1 MPTYTLLRSVWGLPT
16 VACRRLTPFP
26 SETRSTSAPEFFLR
40 KTKTS
45 IVALE
50 IYFLVLYLNLY
61 EVVFYCMAIFHL
73 DFKIVKRSE
82 GRSSVAKAAY
92 HARTRITDE
101 RTGDT
106 YDYSRRTDLYGHFI
120 LAPANAPEYIVK
132 DSTALWNEV
141 ERVERQQNG
150 QTARYFDVAIPAE
163 LNNDDKKRLVLEY
176 CQKNFVDK
184 GMIADIAF
192 HDLDSDNPHAHVM
205 LTLKTIGPEGFGKKE
220 RSWNDRKMSVLW
232 RESWASMANSYLA
245 AAGSSER
252 IDHRSLQAQHEEA
265 LEKAAVALDNEEKA
279 LWLAKAAETN
289 RPPMK
294 RIHSAK
300 WRNKAAQ
307 EQRAAEQAVRD
318 AAKQEA
324 VEVYKT
330 FSELDLEIVVDV
342 RSFTVAALAEPEQIV
357 LPETHSGSST
367 DENQRPVLVAPAP
380 HTRMRGVKSYRDKT
394 KVSKVVAGKKPSVSI
409 SDSGT
414 NTILK
419 TSSSQNQNRASRSAP
434 ERVKRKQT
442 TPRQDNIFKRFTTLV
457 IDFFKEKFV
466 WARSSRVKH
475 DPVSTEHDK
484 RITENFVFDE
494 VLGHH
499 VSRAEYEKQA
509 KFNSDTYKPTP
520 DEIRRFPSRPKN
532 GKPETT
538 HDMDLTPSILENKKS
553 NSPQLRPS
561 SYRVNK

>member
-1 MPTYTLLRSVWGLPT
+1 
-16 VACRRLTPFP
+16 
-26 SETRSTSAPEFFLR
+26 
-40 KTKTS
+40 
-45 IVALE
+45 
-50 IYFLVLYLNLY
+50 
-61 EVVFYCMAIFHL
+61 MAIFHL

-120 LAPANAPEYIVK
+120 LAPANAPARIVK

-141 ERVERQQNG
+141 ERVERQNNG
-150 QTARYFDVAIPAE
+150 QTSRYFDVAIPAE
-163 LNNDDKKRLVLEY
+163 LNNEDKKKLVLEY

-232 RESWASMANSYLA
+232 RESWSAMANSYLA

-300 WRNKAAQ
+300 WRSKAAQ

-330 FSELDLEIVVDV
+330 FSDLDLEIVVDV
-342 RSFTVAALAEPEQIV
+342 RSFTVAALAEPEEIV
-357 LPETHSGSST
+357 LPETRSGSST
-367 DENQRPVLVAPAP
+367 NEVQRPVLVAPAP
-380 HTRMRGVKSYRDKT
+380 DTRIRSVKSYRDKS

-409 SDSGT
+409 SDYET

-419 TSSSQNQNRASRSAP
+419 TSSSQALNRASRSAP
-434 ERVKRKQT
+434 ERVKRKQAI
-442 TPRQDNIFKRFTTLV
+442 PRQDNIFKRFTTLV
-457 IDFFKEKFV
+457 IDFFKQKFV
-466 WARSSRVKH
+466 WAKVNKIKV
-475 DPVSTEHDK
+475 DIINEEHDK
-484 RITENFVFDE
+484 RIAENYVFDE

-499 VSRAEYEKQA
+499 VSRTEYEKQA
-509 KFNSDTYKPTP
+509 KFNQDDYKPTP
-520 DEIRRFPSRPKN
+520 DEINRFPSRQN
-532 GKPETT
+532 SE
-538 HDMDLTPSILENKKS
+538 HNNANRDMVLNPSIHENKKN

>member
-1 MPTYTLLRSVWGLPT
+1 
-16 VACRRLTPFP
+16 
-26 SETRSTSAPEFFLR
+26 
-40 KTKTS
+40 
-45 IVALE
+45 
-50 IYFLVLYLNLY
+50 
-61 EVVFYCMAIFHL
+61 MAIFHL

-163 LNNDDKKRLVLEY
+163 LNNDDKKKLVLEY

-205 LTLKTIGPEGFGKKE
+205 LTLKTISPDGFGKKE

-245 AAGSSER
+245 AAGSPER

-265 LEKAAVALDNEEKA
+265 LEKAAAALDNKEQA

-289 RPPMK
+289 RPAMK

-300 WRNKAAQ
+300 WRSKAAQ

-342 RSFTVAALAEPEQIV
+342 RSFTITHLAEPEEIV

-394 KVSKVVAGKKPSVSI
+394 KVSKVVACIPPSISI

-419 TSSSQNQNRASRSAP
+419 TSTSQNPNRASRSAP
-434 ERVKRKQT
+434 DRARKHKT

-484 RITENFVFDE
+484 RIAENYVFDE
-494 VLGHH
+494 VLGRH
-499 VSRAEYEKQA
+499 VLRPEYEKRA
-509 KFNSDTYKPTP
+509 KFNQDDYKPTT
-520 DEIRRFPSRPKN
+520 DEITRFPSRLKQDQAEHN
-532 GKPETT
+532 QSEN
-538 HDMDLTPSILENKKS
+538 LTPSVPLEQMGKDSYPKFR
-553 NSPQLRPS
+553 PPGLRS
-561 SYRVNK
+561 RDS

>member
-1 MPTYTLLRSVWGLPT
+1 
-16 VACRRLTPFP
+16 
-26 SETRSTSAPEFFLR
+26 
-40 KTKTS
+40 
-45 IVALE
+45 
-50 IYFLVLYLNLY
+50 
-61 EVVFYCMAIFHL
+61 MAIFHL

-150 QTARYFDVAIPAE
+150 QTSRYFDVAIPAE

-252 IDHRSLQAQHEEA
+252 IDHRSLQDQHEEA

-300 WRNKAAQ
+300 WRSKAAQ

-342 RSFTVAALAEPEQIV
+342 RSFTITHLAEPEEIV

-394 KVSKVVAGKKPSVSI
+394 KVSKVVACIPPSISI

-419 TSSSQNQNRASRSAP
+419 TSTSQNPNRASRSAP
-434 ERVKRKQT
+434 DRARKHKT

-457 IDFFKEKFV
+457 IDFFKQKFV
-466 WARSSRVKH
+466 WAKANKSQNDLISE
-475 DPVSTEHDK
+475 EHDK
-484 RITENFVFDE
+484 RIAENYVFDE
-494 VLGHH
+494 VLGRH
-499 VSRAEYEKQA
+499 VLRPEYEKRA
-509 KFNSDTYKPTP
+509 KFNQDDYKPTT
-520 DEIRRFPSRPKN
+520 DEITRFPSRLKQDQAEHN
-532 GKPETT
+532 QSEN
-538 HDMDLTPSILENKKS
+538 LTPSVPLEQMGKDSYPKFR
-553 NSPQLRPS
+553 PPGLRS
-561 SYRVNK
+561 RDS

>member
-1 MPTYTLLRSVWGLPT
+1 
-16 VACRRLTPFP
+16 
-26 SETRSTSAPEFFLR
+26 
-40 KTKTS
+40 
-45 IVALE
+45 
-50 IYFLVLYLNLY
+50 
-61 EVVFYCMAIFHL
+61 MAIFHL

-82 GRSSVAKAAY
+82 GKSSVAKAAY

-120 LAPANAPEYIVK
+120 LAPVNAPQHIVK

-150 QTARYFDVAIPAE
+150 QTARYFDVSIPTE

-300 WRNKAAQ
+300 WRSKAAQ

-342 RSFTVAALAEPEQIV
+342 RSFTITHLAEPEEIV

-409 SDSGT
+409 SGSGT

-419 TSSSQNQNRASRSAP
+419 ISSSQNQNRASRSAP

-442 TPRQDNIFKRFTTLV
+442 TPRQDNIFKRFTALLV
-457 IDFFKEKFV
+457 DFIRGKFI
-466 WARSSRVKH
+466 WAKTGKTKVDIISE
-475 DPVSTEHDK
+475 EHDK
-484 RITENFVFDE
+484 RIAENYVFDE
-494 VLGHH
+494 VLGRH
-499 VSRAEYEKQA
+499 VLRPEYEKRA
-509 KFNSDTYKPTP
+509 KFNQDDYKPTT
-520 DEIRRFPSRPKN
+520 DEITRFPSRPKQEQ
-532 GKPETT
+532 PEID
-538 HDMDLTPSILENKKS
+538 HSKDLTPSMSLEQVRK
-553 NSPQLRPS
+553 NSYQRLRQP
-561 SYRVNK
+561 SYRGKN

>member
-1 MPTYTLLRSVWGLPT
+1 
-16 VACRRLTPFP
+16 
-26 SETRSTSAPEFFLR
+26 
-40 KTKTS
+40 
-45 IVALE
+45 
-50 IYFLVLYLNLY
+50 
-61 EVVFYCMAIFHL
+61 MAIFHL

-92 HARTRITDE
+92 HARCRITDE

-106 YDYSRRTDLYGHFI
+106 YDYSRRTDLFGHFI
-120 LAPANAPEYIVK
+120 LAPVNSPEHIVK

-141 ERVERQQNG
+141 ERVERQSNG
-150 QTARYFDVAIPAE
+150 QTSRYFDVAIPAE

-176 CQKNFVDK
+176 CQKNFVEK

-232 RESWASMANSYLA
+232 RESWSAMANSYLA

-252 IDHRSLQAQHEEA
+252 IDHRSLQSQHEEA
-265 LEKAAVALDNEEKA
+265 LEKAAAALDNKEQA

-300 WRNKAAQ
+300 WRSKAAQ

-342 RSFTVAALAEPEQIV
+342 RSFTITHLAEPEEIII
-357 LPETHSGSST
+357 PDYST
-367 DENQRPVLVAPAP
+367 VEEQQPIMATPATSRRPAAKSYRDPNKVSKVSAVGKKSPVLVAPEP
-380 HTRMRGVKSYRDKT
+380 SKPT
-394 KVSKVVAGKKPSVSI
+394 K
-409 SDSGT
+409 
-414 NTILK
+414 LK
-419 TSSSQNQNRASRSAP
+419 TPSLQNTRAMNRAPMRSM
-434 ERVKRKQT
+434 KQT
-442 TPRQDNIFKRFTTLV
+442 KPRQNGLFKRFTLLIV
-457 IDFFKEKFV
+457 GFLKERFV
-466 WARSSRVKH
+466 WAKRKN
-475 DPVSTEHDK
+475 DTIDADHDK
-484 RITENFVFDE
+484 RIAENYVYDE
-494 VLGHH
+494 VLG
-499 VSRAEYEKQA
+499 VNVPRSEFEKRA
-509 KFNSDTYKPTP
+509 KFNNIPVSPEAGVYGNEP
-520 DEIRRFPSRPKN
+520 DHDKTIRFPSRPKLEEPN
-532 GKPETT
+532 VDKN
-538 HDMDLTPSILENKKS
+538 MDLIPSIPSDGIKKS
-553 NSPQLRPS
+553 TILKPKPS
-561 SYRVNK
+561 WIHEKQ

>member
-1 MPTYTLLRSVWGLPT
+1 
-16 VACRRLTPFP
+16 
-26 SETRSTSAPEFFLR
+26 
-40 KTKTS
+40 
-45 IVALE
+45 
-50 IYFLVLYLNLY
+50 
-61 EVVFYCMAIFHL
+61 MAIFHL

-120 LAPANAPEYIVK
+120 LAPANAPEHIVK

-150 QTARYFDVAIPAE
+150 QTSRYFDVAIPAE
-163 LNNDDKKRLVLEY
+163 LNNDDKKKLVLEY

-232 RESWASMANSYLA
+232 RESWASMANRYLES
-245 AAGSSER
+245 AGSSER

-342 RSFTVAALAEPEQIV
+342 RSFTITHLAEPEEIV

-394 KVSKVVAGKKPSVSI
+394 KVSKVVACIPPSISI

-419 TSSSQNQNRASRSAP
+419 TSTSQNPNRASRSAP
-434 ERVKRKQT
+434 DRARKHKT
-442 TPRQDNIFKRFTTLV
+442 TPRQDNIFKRFTALLV
-457 IDFFKEKFV
+457 DFIRDKFI
-466 WARSSRVKH
+466 WAKTDKIKVDIISE
-475 DPVSTEHDK
+475 EHDK
-484 RITENFVFDE
+484 HIAENYVFDE
-494 VLGHH
+494 VLGRHI
-499 VSRAEYEKQA
+499 SRTEYEKKA
-509 KFNSDTYKPTP
+509 KFNQDDYRPTP
-520 DEIRRFPSRPKN
+520 DEISRFPSRPKQDQAEHN
-532 GKPETT
+532 QSENLTQSVPLEQMGKDSYPKFR
-538 HDMDLTPSILENKKS
+538 P
-553 NSPQLRPS
+553 PGLRGRDS
-561 SYRVNK
+561 

>member
-1 MPTYTLLRSVWGLPT
+1 
-16 VACRRLTPFP
+16 
-26 SETRSTSAPEFFLR
+26 
-40 KTKTS
+40 
-45 IVALE
+45 
-50 IYFLVLYLNLY
+50 
-61 EVVFYCMAIFHL
+61 MAIFHL

-92 HARTRITDE
+92 HARCRITDE

-141 ERVERQQNG
+141 ESVERQHNG
-150 QTARYFDVAIPAE
+150 QTSRYFDVAIPAE
-163 LNNDDKKRLVLEY
+163 LTNNDKKKLVLEY
-176 CQKNFVDK
+176 CQKNFVEK

-220 RSWNDRKMSVLW
+220 RSWSDRKMSVLW
-232 RESWASMANSYLA
+232 RESWSAMANSYLA

-252 IDHRSLQAQHEEA
+252 IDHRSLLAQHEEA
-265 LEKAAVALDNEEKA
+265 LENAAVALDNEEKA
-279 LWLAKAAETN
+279 IWLAKAAETN
-289 RPPMK
+289 RPAMK

-300 WRNKAAQ
+300 WRSKAAQ

-342 RSFTVAALAEPEQIV
+342 RSFTVAALAEPEEIII
-357 LPETHSGSST
+357 PETRSSSSNA
-367 DENQRPVLVAPAP
+367 DEQKPVLVAPAP
-380 HTRMRGVKSYRDKT
+380 HTRQRGFKSYRDKT
-394 KVSKVVAGKKPSVSI
+394 KVSKVVAGIQPSISV

-419 TSSSQNQNRASRSAP
+419 KPASKIPNRAFRSAP
-434 ERVKRKQT
+434 ERIKRKQT
-442 TPRQDNIFKRFTTLV
+442 TPRQDNIFKRITTLV
-457 IDFFKEKFV
+457 MEYFKQKCV
-466 WARSSRVKH
+466 WAKASKAKI
-475 DPVSTEHDK
+475 DLICEAHDK
-484 RITENFVFDE
+484 RIADNYVFDE
-494 VLGHH
+494 VLGHR
-499 VSRAEYEKQA
+499 VSRVEYEKQA
-509 KFNSDTYKPTP
+509 KFNHDDYKPTP
-520 DEIRRFPSRPKN
+520 DEISRFPSRQNSEQNNANK
-532 GKPETT
+532 
-538 HDMDLTPSILENKKS
+538 DMGLIPSIHENKK
-553 NSPQLRPS
+553 NNLLQLRSS
-561 SYRVNK
+561 SYRINK

>member
-1 MPTYTLLRSVWGLPT
+1 
-16 VACRRLTPFP
+16 
-26 SETRSTSAPEFFLR
+26 
-40 KTKTS
+40 
-45 IVALE
+45 
-50 IYFLVLYLNLY
+50 
-61 EVVFYCMAIFHL
+61 
-73 DFKIVKRSE
+73 
-82 GRSSVAKAAY
+82 
-92 HARTRITDE
+92 ITDE

-120 LAPANAPEYIVK
+120 LAPANAPEHIVK

-141 ERVERQQNG
+141 EKVERQNNG
-150 QTARYFDVAIPAE
+150 QTARYFDVSIPTE
-163 LNNDDKKRLVLEY
+163 LNNDEKKKLVLEY

-245 AAGSSER
+245 AAGSPER

-265 LEKAAVALDNEEKA
+265 LEKAAAALDNKEQA

-289 RPPMK
+289 RPAMK

-300 WRNKAAQ
+300 WRSKAAQ

-342 RSFTVAALAEPEQIV
+342 RSFTITHLAEPEEIV

-394 KVSKVVAGKKPSVSI
+394 KVSKVVACIPPSISI

-419 TSSSQNQNRASRSAP
+419 TSTSQNPNRASRSAP
-434 ERVKRKQT
+434 DRARKHKT

-457 IDFFKEKFV
+457 IDFFKQKFV
-466 WARSSRVKH
+466 WAKANKSQNDLISE
-475 DPVSTEHDK
+475 EHDK
-484 RITENFVFDE
+484 RIAENYVFDE
-494 VLGHH
+494 VLGRH
-499 VSRAEYEKQA
+499 VLRPEYEKRA
-509 KFNSDTYKPTP
+509 KFNQDDYKPTT
-520 DEIRRFPSRPKN
+520 DEITRFPSRLKQDQAEHN
-532 GKPETT
+532 QSEN
-538 HDMDLTPSILENKKS
+538 LTPSVPLEQMGKDSYPKFR
-553 NSPQLRPS
+553 PPGLRS
-561 SYRVNK
+561 RDS

>member
-1 MPTYTLLRSVWGLPT
+1 
-16 VACRRLTPFP
+16 
-26 SETRSTSAPEFFLR
+26 
-40 KTKTS
+40 
-45 IVALE
+45 
-50 IYFLVLYLNLY
+50 
-61 EVVFYCMAIFHL
+61 MAIFHL

-92 HARTRITDE
+92 HARCRITDE

-106 YDYSRRTDLYGHFI
+106 YDYSRRTDLCGHFI
-120 LAPANAPEYIVK
+120 LAPVNTPAHIIE
-132 DSTALWNEV
+132 SSSALWNEV
-141 ERVERQQNG
+141 ERIERQSNG
-150 QTARYFDVAIPAE
+150 QTSRYFDVAIPAE
-163 LNNDDKKRLVLEY
+163 LNNDDKKKLVLEY

-192 HDLDSDNPHAHVM
+192 HDLDSENPHAHVM
-205 LTLKTIGPEGFGKKE
+205 LTLKTIGPKGFGKKE

-265 LEKAAVALDNEEKA
+265 LVKAAVALDNEEQA

-289 RPPMK
+289 RPAMK

-300 WRNKAAQ
+300 WRSKAAQ

-330 FSELDLEIVVDV
+330 FRELDLEIVVDV
-342 RSFTVAALAEPEQIV
+342 RSFTVAVLAEPEEIV
-357 LPETHSGSST
+357 LPETRSGSST
-367 DENQRPVLVAPAP
+367 NETQRPVLVAPAP
-380 HTRMRGVKSYRDKT
+380 HTRTRGVKSYRDKS

-419 TSSSQNQNRASRSAP
+419 TSSSQNPNRASRSAP
-434 ERVKRKQT
+434 ECVKRKQA
-442 TPRQDNIFKRFTTLV
+442 TPRQANIFKRFTALV
-457 IDFFKEKFV
+457 VDFIKDKFI
-466 WARSSRVKH
+466 WAKTDKTKVDIISR
-475 DPVSTEHDK
+475 EHDK
-484 RITENFVFDE
+484 RIAENYVFDE
-494 VLGHH
+494 VLGHP
-499 VSRAEYEKQA
+499 VPRAEYEKRA
-509 KFNSDTYKPTP
+509 KFNQDDYKPTP
-520 DEIRRFPSRPKN
+520 DEISRFPSRPKN
-532 GKPETT
+532 GLPER
-538 HDMDLTPSILENKKS
+538 DYGMDLTPPMPLHSIVDKS
-553 NSPQLRPS
+553 PHPKFTPKNTKR
-561 SYRVNK
+561 

>member
-1 MPTYTLLRSVWGLPT
+1 
-16 VACRRLTPFP
+16 
-26 SETRSTSAPEFFLR
+26 
-40 KTKTS
+40 
-45 IVALE
+45 
-50 IYFLVLYLNLY
+50 
-61 EVVFYCMAIFHL
+61 MAIFHL

-92 HARTRITDE
+92 HARCRITDE

-120 LAPANAPEYIVK
+120 LAPVNAPEHIVK

-163 LNNDDKKRLVLEY
+163 LNNDEKKKLVLEY

-289 RPPMK
+289 RPAMK

-307 EQRAAEQAVRD
+307 EQRAAEQAVRY

-330 FSELDLEIVVDV
+330 FRELDLEIVVDV
-342 RSFTVAALAEPEQIV
+342 RSFTITHLAEPEEIV
-357 LPETHSGSST
+357 LPETRSGTST
-367 DENQRPVLVAPAP
+367 VEEQRPSLVAPAP
-380 HTRMRGVKSYRDKT
+380 NTRMRGVKSYRDKS

-419 TSSSQNQNRASRSAP
+419 TSTSQNPNRASRSAP
-434 ERVKRKQT
+434 ERVKRKQAIS
-442 TPRQDNIFKRFTTLV
+442 RQDNIFKRFTTLV
-457 IDFFKEKFV
+457 IDFFKQKFV
-466 WARSSRVKH
+466 WAKENKAKIDLIS
-475 DPVSTEHDK
+475 EAHDK
-484 RITENFVFDE
+484 RIAENYVFDE
-494 VLGHH
+494 VLGHP
-499 VSRAEYEKQA
+499 VPRAEYEKRA
-509 KFNSDTYKPTP
+509 KFNQDDYKPTSN
-520 DEIRRFPSRPKN
+520 EIRRFPSRINSAKPVSDYDN
-532 GKPETT
+532 GISPSLPPEPMKGVNFLKLKPSGSNIT
-538 HDMDLTPSILENKKS
+538 KS
-553 NSPQLRPS
+553 
-561 SYRVNK
+561 K

>member
-1 MPTYTLLRSVWGLPT
+1 
-16 VACRRLTPFP
+16 
-26 SETRSTSAPEFFLR
+26 
-40 KTKTS
+40 
-45 IVALE
+45 
-50 IYFLVLYLNLY
+50 
-61 EVVFYCMAIFHL
+61 MAIFHL

-92 HARTRITDE
+92 HARCRITDE

-106 YDYSRRTDLYGHFI
+106 YNYSHRTDLYGHFI
-120 LAPANAPEYIVK
+120 LAPANAPEHIVK

-141 ERVERQQNG
+141 ESVERQQNG

-176 CQKNFVDK
+176 CQKNFVEK

-232 RESWASMANSYLA
+232 RESWASMANSFLA
-245 AAGSSER
+245 AAGSAER
-252 IDHRSLQAQHEEA
+252 IDHRSLQTQHEEA
-265 LEKAAVALDNEEKA
+265 LEKAAVALDNEEQA

-294 RIHSAK
+294 RIHNAK
-300 WRNKAAQ
+300 WRSKAAQ

-342 RSFTVAALAEPEQIV
+342 RSFTVAVLAEPEEIV
-357 LPETHSGSST
+357 LPETRSGSSADT
-367 DENQRPVLVAPAP
+367 TQKPMLVAPAP
-380 HTRMRGVKSYRDKT
+380 NTRARGVKSYRDKT
-394 KVSKVVAGKKPSVSI
+394 KISKVVAGIQPSINV

-419 TSSSQNQNRASRSAP
+419 ASPSQNLNRASRSAP
-434 ERVKRKQT
+434 ERVKRKQAI
-442 TPRQDNIFKRFTTLV
+442 PRQDNIFKRFTALLV
-457 IDFFKEKFV
+457 DFIRDKFI
-466 WARSSRVKH
+466 WAKTNKTKVDSISE
-475 DPVSTEHDK
+475 EHDK
-484 RITENFVFDE
+484 RIAENYVLDE
-494 VLGHH
+494 VLGYPIL
-499 VSRAEYEKQA
+499 RTEYEKKA
-509 KFNSDTYKPTP
+509 KFNQDDYKPTQ
-520 DEIRRFPSRPKN
+520 EEMSRFPSRPKYEI
-532 GKPETT
+532 PERD
-538 HDMDLTPSILENKKS
+538 HSLDLTPSILSRKNNTLKLK
-553 NSPQLRPS
+553 PPG
-561 SYRVNK
+561 YRERE

>member
-1 MPTYTLLRSVWGLPT
+1 
-16 VACRRLTPFP
+16 
-26 SETRSTSAPEFFLR
+26 
-40 KTKTS
+40 
-45 IVALE
+45 
-50 IYFLVLYLNLY
+50 
-61 EVVFYCMAIFHL
+61 MAIFHL

-82 GRSSVAKAAY
+82 GKSSVAKAAY

-120 LAPANAPEYIVK
+120 LAPVNAPQHIVK

-141 ERVERQQNG
+141 ERVERQNNG
-150 QTARYFDVAIPAE
+150 QTSRYFDVSIPTE
-163 LNNDDKKRLVLEY
+163 LNNDEKKKLVLEY

-300 WRNKAAQ
+300 WRSKAAQ

-330 FSELDLEIVVDV
+330 FSELDLEIIVDV
-342 RSFTVAALAEPEQIV
+342 RSFTLSVLAEPEEIV
-357 LPETHSGSST
+357 LPETRSSSST
-367 DENQRPVLVAPAP
+367 NEEQNQEKRNLSEISSEKQRPLLVAPAP
-380 HTRMRGVKSYRDKT
+380 HTRMRGVKSYRDKS

-409 SDSGT
+409 SDYET

-434 ERVKRKQT
+434 DHERKYKT

-520 DEIRRFPSRPKN
+520 DEIRRFPSRPKHERVN
-532 GKPETT
+532 A
-538 HDMDLTPSILENKKS
+538 DNNMDFIPTVSTINDKNHTPR
-553 NSPQLRPS
+553 LRPPT
-561 SYRVNK
+561 RRGLDKL

>member
-1 MPTYTLLRSVWGLPT
+1 
-16 VACRRLTPFP
+16 
-26 SETRSTSAPEFFLR
+26 
-40 KTKTS
+40 
-45 IVALE
+45 
-50 IYFLVLYLNLY
+50 
-61 EVVFYCMAIFHL
+61 MAIFHL

-92 HARTRITDE
+92 HARCRITDE

-120 LAPANAPEYIVK
+120 LAPVNAPDHIVK

-163 LNNDDKKRLVLEY
+163 LNNEDKKKLVLEY
-176 CQKNFVDK
+176 CQKNFVNK

-205 LTLKTIGPEGFGKKE
+205 LTLKTIHKNGFGKKE

-294 RIHSAK
+294 RIHCGK
-300 WRNKAAQ
+300 WRTKAAQ
-307 EQRAAEQAVRD
+307 EQRAKEQAVRD

-330 FSELDLEIVVDV
+330 FSELDLEIVIDV
-342 RSFTVAALAEPEQIV
+342 RSFTITHLAQPEEIV
-357 LPETHSGSST
+357 LTETSSSSSNA
-367 DENQRPVLVAPAP
+367 DEQKPVLVAPAP
-380 HTRMRGVKSYRDKT
+380 HTRQRGVKSYRDKT
-394 KVSKVVAGKKPSVSI
+394 KVSKVVAGIQPSISVSH
-409 SDSGT
+409 SST

-419 TSSSQNQNRASRSAP
+419 KSSSQNPNRASRSAP
-434 ERVKRKQT
+434 ERVKRKQAI
-442 TPRQDNIFKRFTTLV
+442 PRQYNIFKRFKALLV
-457 IDFFKEKFV
+457 DFIRGKFI
-466 WARSSRVKH
+466 WAKTGKTKVDIISE
-475 DPVSTEHDK
+475 EHDK
-484 RITENFVFDE
+484 RITENYVFDE
-494 VLGHH
+494 VLGLR
-499 VSRAEYEKQA
+499 VPLDEYEKQA
-509 KFNSDTYKPTP
+509 KFNQDDYKPTHS
-520 DEIRRFPSRPKN
+520 EIRRFSSRPKN
-532 GKPETT
+532 DQTER
-538 HDMDLTPSILENKKS
+538 N
-553 NSPQLRPS
+553 NSPKLINRIQSESHKKYMPRLKPPNHR
-561 SYRVNK
+561 

>member
-1 MPTYTLLRSVWGLPT
+1 
-16 VACRRLTPFP
+16 
-26 SETRSTSAPEFFLR
+26 
-40 KTKTS
+40 
-45 IVALE
+45 
-50 IYFLVLYLNLY
+50 
-61 EVVFYCMAIFHL
+61 MAIFHL

-106 YDYSRRTDLYGHFI
+106 YDYSRRTDLCGHFI
-120 LAPANAPEYIVK
+120 LAPANAPEHIVK

-141 ERVERQQNG
+141 ERVERQNNG

-163 LNNDDKKRLVLEY
+163 LNNDDKKKLVLEY

-220 RSWNDRKMSVLW
+220 RSWNDRKMSMLW

-289 RPPMK
+289 RPAMK

-300 WRNKAAQ
+300 WRSKAAQ
-307 EQRAAEQAVRD
+307 EQRAAEQVVRD

-342 RSFTVAALAEPEQIV
+342 SSFTVAVLAEPEEIV
-357 LPETHSGSST
+357 LSETHSGSST
-367 DENQRPVLVAPAP
+367 NETQRPVLVAPAP
-380 HTRMRGVKSYRDKT
+380 HTRMRGIKSYRDKT
-394 KVSKVVAGKKPSVSI
+394 KVSKVVAGKKSAVSI

-414 NTILK
+414 NTNLK
-419 TSSSQNQNRASRSAP
+419 TSSSQNPNRASRSAP
-434 ERVKRKQT
+434 ERVKRKQAIT
-442 TPRQDNIFKRFTTLV
+442 RQDNIFKRFTTLV
-457 IDFFKEKFV
+457 IDFFKQKFV
-466 WARSSRVKH
+466 WAKAKKSQIDLISE
-475 DPVSTEHDK
+475 EHDK
-484 RITENFVFDE
+484 RIAENYIFDE
-494 VLGHH
+494 VLGRHI
-499 VSRAEYEKQA
+499 SRTEYEKKA
-509 KFNSDTYKPTP
+509 KFNQDEYKPTP
-520 DEIRRFPSRPKN
+520 DEIRRFPRRPKN
-532 GKPETT
+532 ERLERDHSLDLKPPV
-538 HDMDLTPSILENKKS
+538 PSRPPEHS
-553 NSPQLRPS
+553 SSRPPRLRPS
-561 SYRVNK
+561 SYRSKN

>member
-1 MPTYTLLRSVWGLPT
+1 
-16 VACRRLTPFP
+16 
-26 SETRSTSAPEFFLR
+26 
-40 KTKTS
+40 
-45 IVALE
+45 
-50 IYFLVLYLNLY
+50 
-61 EVVFYCMAIFHL
+61 MAIFHL

-120 LAPANAPEYIVK
+120 LAPANAPEYIIK

-141 ERVERQQNG
+141 ESVERQHNG
-150 QTARYFDVAIPAE
+150 QTSRYFDVSIPAE
-163 LNNDDKKRLVLEY
+163 LNNDEKKKLVLEY

-205 LTLKTIGPEGFGKKE
+205 LTLKAIGPEGFGKKE

-232 RESWASMANSYLA
+232 RESWASMANSFLA

-252 IDHRSLQAQHEEA
+252 IDHRSLQVQHEEA
-265 LEKAAVALDNEEKA
+265 LEKAAVALDNEEQA

-289 RPPMK
+289 RPAMK

-300 WRNKAAQ
+300 WRSKAAQ

-318 AAKQEA
+318 VAKQEA

-342 RSFTVAALAEPEQIV
+342 RSFTITHLAEPEEIV
-357 LPETHSGSST
+357 LPETRSSSST
-367 DENQRPVLVAPAP
+367 NDEQRPLLVAPAP
-380 HTRMRGVKSYRDKT
+380 HTRMRGVKSYRDKS

-409 SDSGT
+409 SDYET

-419 TSSSQNQNRASRSAP
+419 TSTSQNPNRASRSAP

-457 IDFFKEKFV
+457 IDFFKQKFV
-466 WARSSRVKH
+466 WAKANKSQIDLISE
-475 DPVSTEHDK
+475 EHDK
-484 RITENFVFDE
+484 RIAENYVFDE
-494 VLGHH
+494 VLGRH
-499 VSRAEYEKQA
+499 VLRPEYEKRA
-509 KFNSDTYKPTP
+509 KFNQDDYKPTT
-520 DEIRRFPSRPKN
+520 DEITRFPSRLKQDQAEHN
-532 GKPETT
+532 QSEN
-538 HDMDLTPSILENKKS
+538 LTPSVPLEQMGKDSYPKFR
-553 NSPQLRPS
+553 PPGLRS
-561 SYRVNK
+561 RDS

>member
-1 MPTYTLLRSVWGLPT
+1 
-16 VACRRLTPFP
+16 
-26 SETRSTSAPEFFLR
+26 
-40 KTKTS
+40 
-45 IVALE
+45 
-50 IYFLVLYLNLY
+50 
-61 EVVFYCMAIFHL
+61 MAIFHL

-92 HARTRITDE
+92 HARAKMTDD

-106 YDYSRRTDLYGHFI
+106 YNYSHRTDLYGHFI
-120 LAPANAPEYIVK
+120 LAPVNAPEHIVK

-141 ERVERQQNG
+141 ERVERQNNG
-150 QTARYFDVAIPAE
+150 QTSRYFDVAIPAE
-163 LNNDDKKRLVLEY
+163 LNNDDKKKLVLEY

-192 HDLDSDNPHAHVM
+192 HDLNSDNPHAHVM

-232 RESWASMANSYLA
+232 RESWASVANSYLA

-265 LEKAAVALDNEEKA
+265 LEKAAVTLDNEEKA
-279 LWLAKAAETN
+279 LWLAKATETN

-300 WRNKAAQ
+300 WRSKAAQ

-342 RSFTVAALAEPEQIV
+342 RSFTITHLAEPEEIV
-357 LPETHSGSST
+357 LPETHPSSSPSG
-367 DENQRPVLVAPAP
+367 EQRPVLVAPAP
-380 HTRMRGVKSYRDKT
+380 HAHTRGVKSYRDKT
-394 KVSKVVAGKKPSVSI
+394 KISKVVAGKKPSVSV
-409 SDSGT
+409 SDIKT

-419 TSSSQNQNRASRSAP
+419 TQSSTTQNRASRSAP
-434 ERVKRKQT
+434 DHVKRKQT
-442 TPRQDNIFKRFTTLV
+442 IPRQDNIFKRFTALLV
-457 IDFFKEKFV
+457 DFIRDKFI
-466 WARSSRVKH
+466 WAKANKIKADIISE
-475 DPVSTEHDK
+475 EHDK
-484 RITENFVFDE
+484 RIAQNYVYDE
-494 VLGHH
+494 VLGYP
-499 VSRAEYEKQA
+499 VPLAEYEKQA
-509 KFNSDTYKPTP
+509 KFNQDDYKPTP
-520 DEIRRFPSRPKN
+520 DKTSRFPSRPKYEI
-532 GKPETT
+532 PERD
-538 HDMDLTPSILENKKS
+538 HSLDLTPSTLSRKNNTLKLK
-553 NSPQLRPS
+553 PPGHRG
-561 SYRVNK
+561 

>member
-1 MPTYTLLRSVWGLPT
+1 
-16 VACRRLTPFP
+16 
-26 SETRSTSAPEFFLR
+26 
-40 KTKTS
+40 
-45 IVALE
+45 
-50 IYFLVLYLNLY
+50 
-61 EVVFYCMAIFHL
+61 MAIFHL

-120 LAPANAPEYIVK
+120 LAPANAPARIVK

-141 ERVERQQNG
+141 ERVERQNNG
-150 QTARYFDVAIPAE
+150 QTSRYFDVAIPAE
-163 LNNDDKKRLVLEY
+163 LNNEDKKKLVLEY

-232 RESWASMANSYLA
+232 RESWSAMANSYLA

-289 RPPMK
+289 RPAMK

-300 WRNKAAQ
+300 WRSKAAQ
-307 EQRAAEQAVRD
+307 EQRAAEQTVRD

-380 HTRMRGVKSYRDKT
+380 HTRMRGVKSYRDKS
-394 KVSKVVAGKKPSVSI
+394 KVSKVAAGKKPSVSI

-419 TSSSQNQNRASRSAP
+419 TSSSQNPNRASRSAP
-434 ERVKRKQT
+434 DSKRKHKA
-442 TPRQDNIFKRFTTLV
+442 TPRQDNIFKRFTALLV
-457 IDFFKEKFV
+457 DFIRDKFI
-466 WARSSRVKH
+466 WAKTDKIKVDIISE
-475 DPVSTEHDK
+475 EHDK
-484 RITENFVFDE
+484 RIAENYIFDE
-494 VLGHH
+494 VLGHS
-499 VSRAEYEKQA
+499 VPRAEYEKRT
-509 KFNSDTYKPTP
+509 KFNQDDYKPTP
-520 DEIRRFPSRPKN
+520 NEISRFPSRPKN
-532 GKPETT
+532 DIPE
-538 HDMDLTPSILENKKS
+538 HDNSLGLTQSILSRKNNTLKLKPPGHRE
-553 NSPQLRPS
+553 
-561 SYRVNK
+561 

>member
-1 MPTYTLLRSVWGLPT
+1 
-16 VACRRLTPFP
+16 
-26 SETRSTSAPEFFLR
+26 
-40 KTKTS
+40 
-45 IVALE
+45 
-50 IYFLVLYLNLY
+50 
-61 EVVFYCMAIFHL
+61 MAIFHL

-82 GRSSVAKAAY
+82 GKSSVAKAAY

-120 LAPANAPEYIVK
+120 LAPVNAPQHIVK

-141 ERVERQQNG
+141 EKVERQNNG
-150 QTARYFDVAIPAE
+150 QTSRYFDVAIPTE
-163 LNNDDKKRLVLEY
+163 LNNDDKKKLVLEY

-205 LTLKTIGPEGFGKKE
+205 LTLKAIGPEGFGKKE

-232 RESWASMANSYLA
+232 RESWASMANSYLE

-265 LEKAAVALDNEEKA
+265 LEKAAAALDNEEQA

-289 RPPMK
+289 RPAMK

-300 WRNKAAQ
+300 WRSKAAQ

-342 RSFTVAALAEPEQIV
+342 RSFTITHLAEPEEIV

-419 TSSSQNQNRASRSAP
+419 TSTSQNPNRASRSAP
-434 ERVKRKQT
+434 DRARKHKT

-457 IDFFKEKFV
+457 IDFFKQKFV
-466 WARSSRVKH
+466 WAKANKSQNDLISE
-475 DPVSTEHDK
+475 EHDK
-484 RITENFVFDE
+484 RIAENYVFDE
-494 VLGHH
+494 VLGRH
-499 VSRAEYEKQA
+499 VLRPEYEKRA
-509 KFNSDTYKPTP
+509 KFNQDDYKPTT
-520 DEIRRFPSRPKN
+520 DEITRFPSRLKQDQAEHN
-532 GKPETT
+532 QSEN
-538 HDMDLTPSILENKKS
+538 LTPSVPLEQMGKDSYPKFR
-553 NSPQLRPS
+553 PPGLRS
-561 SYRVNK
+561 RDS

>member
-1 MPTYTLLRSVWGLPT
+1 
-16 VACRRLTPFP
+16 
-26 SETRSTSAPEFFLR
+26 
-40 KTKTS
+40 
-45 IVALE
+45 
-50 IYFLVLYLNLY
+50 
-61 EVVFYCMAIFHL
+61 MAIFHL

-120 LAPANAPEYIVK
+120 LAPANAPEHIVK

-141 ERVERQQNG
+141 ERVERQNNG
-150 QTARYFDVAIPAE
+150 QTSRYFDVAIPAE

-220 RSWNDRKMSVLW
+220 RSWNDRKMSIFW

-300 WRNKAAQ
+300 WRSKAAQ

-342 RSFTVAALAEPEQIV
+342 RSFTITHLAEPEEIV
-357 LPETHSGSST
+357 LPETRSSSST
-367 DENQRPVLVAPAP
+367 NEEQRPLLVAPAP

-394 KVSKVVAGKKPSVSI
+394 KVSKVVAGIPPSISI

-419 TSSSQNQNRASRSAP
+419 TSTSQNPNRASRSAP
-434 ERVKRKQT
+434 DRARKHKT
-442 TPRQDNIFKRFTTLV
+442 TPRQDNIFKRFTALLV
-457 IDFFKEKFV
+457 DFIRDKFI
-466 WARSSRVKH
+466 WAKTDKIKVDIISE
-475 DPVSTEHDK
+475 EHDK
-484 RITENFVFDE
+484 RIAENYVFDE
-494 VLGHH
+494 VLGRH
-499 VSRAEYEKQA
+499 VLRPEYEKRA
-509 KFNSDTYKPTP
+509 KFNQDDYKPTT
-520 DEIRRFPSRPKN
+520 DEITRFPSRPNHERVNADNNMDFIPTVSTINDKN
-532 GKPETT
+532 
-538 HDMDLTPSILENKKS
+538 HTPR
-553 NSPQLRPS
+553 LRPPT
-561 SYRVNK
+561 RRGLDKL

>member
-1 MPTYTLLRSVWGLPT
+1 
-16 VACRRLTPFP
+16 
-26 SETRSTSAPEFFLR
+26 
-40 KTKTS
+40 
-45 IVALE
+45 
-50 IYFLVLYLNLY
+50 
-61 EVVFYCMAIFHL
+61 MAIFHL

-82 GRSSVAKAAY
+82 GKSSVAKAAY

-120 LAPANAPEYIVK
+120 LAPVNAPQHIVK

-150 QTARYFDVAIPAE
+150 QTARYFDVSIPTE
-163 LNNDDKKRLVLEY
+163 LNNDEKKKLVLEY

-205 LTLKTIGPEGFGKKE
+205 LTLKNIGPEGFGKKE

-232 RESWASMANSYLA
+232 RESWSAMANSYLA

-265 LEKAAVALDNEEKA
+265 LEKAAVALNNAEKA
-279 LWLAKAAETN
+279 LWLAKAAEIN

-300 WRNKAAQ
+300 WRSKAAQ

-330 FSELDLEIVVDV
+330 FRELDLEIVVDI
-342 RSFTVAALAEPEQIV
+342 RSFTITHLAEPEDIV
-357 LPETHSGSST
+357 LAKTRSDSST
-367 DENQRPVLVAPAP
+367 KETQRPVLVVPA
-380 HTRMRGVKSYRDKT
+380 HNTRIRGVKSYRDKS

-434 ERVKRKQT
+434 EHIKRQQT
-442 TPRQDNIFKRFTTLV
+442 TTHQDNVFKRITTILF
-457 IDFFKEKFV
+457 DFMRGKLRLSKKDKSKVDFISE
-466 WARSSRVKH
+466 
-475 DPVSTEHDK
+475 EHDK
-484 RITENFVFDE
+484 RIAENYVFDE
-494 VLGHH
+494 VLGRHI
-499 VSRAEYEKQA
+499 SRTKFEKMSS
-509 KFNSDTYKPTP
+509 FNCQN
-520 DEIRRFPSRPKN
+520 DEQPPNENQRFPDRHLNPIPPVNDFECTPTSPEDRKSVSKL
-532 GKPETT
+532 KP
-538 HDMDLTPSILENKKS
+538 P
-553 NSPQLRPS
+553 R
-561 SYRVNK
+561 Y

>member
-1 MPTYTLLRSVWGLPT
+1 
-16 VACRRLTPFP
+16 
-26 SETRSTSAPEFFLR
+26 
-40 KTKTS
+40 
-45 IVALE
+45 
-50 IYFLVLYLNLY
+50 
-61 EVVFYCMAIFHL
+61 MAIFHL

-106 YDYSRRTDLYGHFI
+106 YDYSRRNDLYGHFI
-120 LAPANAPEYIVK
+120 LAPVNAPEHIVK

-163 LNNDDKKRLVLEY
+163 LNNEDKKKLVLEY

-205 LTLKTIGPEGFGKKE
+205 LTLKTIHKNGFGKKE

-245 AAGSSER
+245 AAGSPER

-294 RIHSAK
+294 RIHSGK
-300 WRNKAAQ
+300 WRSKAAQ
-307 EQRAAEQAVRD
+307 EQRSAEQAVRD

-324 VEVYKT
+324 VKVYKT

-342 RSFTVAALAEPEQIV
+342 RSFTVAVLAEPEEIV
-357 LPETHSGSST
+357 LPETRSDSPT
-367 DENQRPVLVAPAP
+367 DEAKGPVLVAPAP
-380 HTRMRGVKSYRDKT
+380 HSRVRGVKSYRDKT
-394 KVSKVVAGKKPSVSI
+394 KISKVVAAKKPSVSI
-409 SDSGT
+409 SDSGP
-414 NTILK
+414 NTILQ
-419 TSSSQNQNRASRSAP
+419 TSISQNPNRASRSAP
-434 ERVKRKQT
+434 ERVKRKQAI
-442 TPRQDNIFKRFTTLV
+442 PRQDNIFKRFTTLF
-457 IDFFKEKFV
+457 IDFFKQKFV
-466 WARSSRVKH
+466 WAKTDKIKVDIISE
-475 DPVSTEHDK
+475 EHDK
-484 RITENFVFDE
+484 RIAENYVFDK
-494 VLGHH
+494 VLNRY
-499 VSRAEYEKQA
+499 VPRNEYEKQA
-509 KFNSDTYKPTP
+509 KFNQDGYKPIP
-520 DEIRRFPSRPKN
+520 DEISRFPSRPKN
-532 GKPETT
+532 EIPE
-538 HDMDLTPSILENKKS
+538 HNNSQDLTPSMALHSITDKL
-553 NSPQLRPS
+553 SPPKFTPKNTKQ
-561 SYRVNK
+561 

>member
-1 MPTYTLLRSVWGLPT
+1 
-16 VACRRLTPFP
+16 
-26 SETRSTSAPEFFLR
+26 
-40 KTKTS
+40 
-45 IVALE
+45 
-50 IYFLVLYLNLY
+50 
-61 EVVFYCMAIFHL
+61 MAIFHL

-120 LAPANAPEYIVK
+120 LAPANAPEHIVK
-132 DSTALWNEV
+132 DSTALWNKV
-141 ERVERQQNG
+141 EKVERQNNG
-150 QTARYFDVAIPAE
+150 QTARYFDVSIPTE
-163 LNNDDKKRLVLEY
+163 LNNDEKKKLVLEY

-245 AAGSSER
+245 AAGSPER

-265 LEKAAVALDNEEKA
+265 LEKAAAALDNEEQA

-300 WRNKAAQ
+300 WRSKAAQ

-342 RSFTVAALAEPEQIV
+342 RSFTITHLAEPEEIV

-394 KVSKVVAGKKPSVSI
+394 KVSKVVACIPPSISI

-419 TSSSQNQNRASRSAP
+419 TSTSQNPNRASRSAP
-434 ERVKRKQT
+434 DRARKHKT

-457 IDFFKEKFV
+457 IDFFKQKFV
-466 WARSSRVKH
+466 WAKANKSQNDLISE
-475 DPVSTEHDK
+475 EHDK
-484 RITENFVFDE
+484 RIAENYVFDE
-494 VLGHH
+494 VLGRH
-499 VSRAEYEKQA
+499 VLRPEYEKRA
-509 KFNSDTYKPTP
+509 KFNQDDYKPTT
-520 DEIRRFPSRPKN
+520 DEITRFPSRLKQDQAEHN
-532 GKPETT
+532 QIEN
-538 HDMDLTPSILENKKS
+538 LTPSVPLEQMGKDSYPKFR
-553 NSPQLRPS
+553 PPGLRS
-561 SYRVNK
+561 RDS

>member
-1 MPTYTLLRSVWGLPT
+1 
-16 VACRRLTPFP
+16 
-26 SETRSTSAPEFFLR
+26 
-40 KTKTS
+40 
-45 IVALE
+45 
-50 IYFLVLYLNLY
+50 
-61 EVVFYCMAIFHL
+61 MAIFHL

-92 HARTRITDE
+92 HARIRITDE

-106 YDYSRRTDLYGHFI
+106 YDYSRRTDLCGHFI
-120 LAPANAPEYIVK
+120 LAPVNAPEHIVK

-141 ERVERQQNG
+141 ERVERQNNG

-163 LNNDDKKRLVLEY
+163 LNNDDKKRLVIEY

-232 RESWASMANSYLA
+232 RESWSAMANRYLA

-279 LWLAKAAETN
+279 LWLAKATETN
-289 RPPMK
+289 RPAMK

-300 WRNKAAQ
+300 WRSKAAQ
-307 EQRAAEQAVRD
+307 EQRATEQAVRD

-342 RSFTVAALAEPEQIV
+342 RSFTVAVLAEPEEIII
-357 LPETHSGSST
+357 PETRSGSSNA
-367 DENQRPVLVAPAP
+367 DEQKPVLVAPAP
-380 HTRMRGVKSYRDKT
+380 HTRQRGVKSYRDRT
-394 KVSKVVAGKKPSVSI
+394 KVSKVVAGIQPSISI

-419 TSSSQNQNRASRSAP
+419 TSSSQNPNRASRSAP
-434 ERVKRKQT
+434 ERKRKHKA
-442 TPRQDNIFKRFTTLV
+442 TPRQDNIFKRFTALL
-457 IDFFKEKFV
+457 IDFIKDKFI
-466 WARSSRVKH
+466 WAKTNKTKVDSISE
-475 DPVSTEHDK
+475 EHDK
-484 RITENFVFDE
+484 RIAENYIFDE
-494 VLGHH
+494 VLGHP
-499 VSRAEYEKQA
+499 VPRAEYEKKA
-509 KFNSDTYKPTP
+509 KFNQDDYKPTP
-520 DEIRRFPSRPKN
+520 DEISRFPSRPK
-532 GKPETT
+532 KELPERD
-538 HDMDLTPSILENKKS
+538 HSLDLTPPIPFRKDNTLKLKPRGHRE
-553 NSPQLRPS
+553 R
-561 SYRVNK
+561 